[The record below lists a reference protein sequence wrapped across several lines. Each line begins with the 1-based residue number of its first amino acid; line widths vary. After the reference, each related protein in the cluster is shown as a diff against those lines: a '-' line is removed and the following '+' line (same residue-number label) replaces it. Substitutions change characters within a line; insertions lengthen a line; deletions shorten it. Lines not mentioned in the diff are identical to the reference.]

1 MLNISPK
8 SIDFDKLSSQEPLKF
23 LFYYQENGEA
33 IISNTIY
40 LKDGN
45 KPLKLYLKVFN
56 DSSDVVTFKDPKY
69 RSEESEESVGYYEE
83 ASSTNCHF
91 HLRFEKDLGL
101 TNEIQIEQSSDSDQW
116 LFRCDE
122 EEHFFSI
129 YFLHKQELKLSQHDD
144 ITICFLNLTANNR
157 TVKTSN
163 VEVLYGE
170 KALVWKGRD
179 PKHIGDEIS
188 SRIAISV
195 INHPRKTK
203 IPLQFRVLGSNK
215 ILNDGTTKNT
225 LILKVINSPLSNNE
239 REILLLDQSSKFIVS
254 FEQGDHPDALVA
266 GTGQLNAVQIAVG
279 DTNSWASEH
288 TANTPQ
294 WSFTPTISQLIA
306 GQGIELTISNLVTS
320 SASGLACIYI
330 DYQNI
335 GSYPDGRLV
344 IPIEK
349 TPLLYSG
356 ENVGI
361 GINNPQAKLHVNG
374 GDAVISGKVGIGT
387 TTPTA
392 KLHVNGG
399 NAVISGKVGIG
410 TTNPNI
416 HLAIGDNDTGLQ
428 QQGDGQLA
436 IYTNNSERVR
446 VNKKGNVGIGT
457 DNPQA
462 KLHVTGGDAVISGNV
477 GIGTTGPKI
486 HLAIGDNDT
495 GLQQQGD
502 GELAIYTDNFERVRV
517 DNKGNVGIGTDN
529 PQAKLH
535 VGGNAVISG
544 KVAIGTTTIHADTQL
559 QVNGDIVLGKNENY
573 KKFMFHT
580 RPDENGDFLQITHD
594 NQSGNWEWNEGI
606 ILKRG
611 GNVGIG
617 TSDPKAKLHVS
628 GSGNVTGNLE
638 VGGSLSFGSRNGQ
651 LLNLWST
658 DLGIGVQYNTLYFRT
673 SDHFAWYKG
682 GKHDD
687 DPSKLNGAT
696 RLMVIKS
703 NGNVGIGTSDPTAK
717 LHVSGAI
724 RVEDVRVWD
733 GADQYDLTWCQRDN
747 EYYHCITREGSSARY
762 KRNIMRLEDDF
773 QKILSLEPKVYQMRE
788 GHGNEDCWQFGYLAE
803 ELDAIGLRNL
813 VVYDH
818 SGQPDAIQYKKMCI
832 YLNEVVKS
840 QQSYLEQ
847 LDNRVNELQERNL
860 VVYDDSGQPDAI
872 QYKKMCIY
880 LNEVVKS
887 QQSYLERL
895 ENRVNEL
902 RELL

>member
-1 MLNISPK
+1 MLKAINVHE
-8 SIDFDKLSSQEPLKF
+8 LSSQEPLKF

-40 LKDGN
+40 LKDGDE
-45 KPLKLYLKVFN
+45 PLKLYLKVFN
-56 DSSDVVTFKDPKY
+56 DSSDVVTFKDPKC

-101 TNEIQIEQSSDSDQW
+101 NPNEIQIEQSSDSDQW

-129 YFLHKQELKLSQHDD
+129 YFLHKQELKLSQDGN

-163 VEVLYGE
+163 VEVLYGG
-170 KALVWKGRD
+170 KKLVWKGQNQ
-179 PKHIGDEIS
+179 KHIEDEIS

-195 INHPRKTK
+195 INHLSKTK

-266 GTGQLNAVQIAVG
+266 RTGQLNAVQINVTG
-279 DTNSWASEH
+279 LDDYWVSEH

-356 ENVGI
+356 QNVGIRNNDPRIDLAIGDNDTGLQQQGDGELAIYTDNFERVRVNKKGNVGI
-361 GINNPQAKLHVNG
+361 GTDNPQAQLHVNG

-416 HLAIGDNDTGLQ
+416 HLAIGDNDTGLHLEDSQ
-428 QQGDGQLA
+428 NLSLMVKGKQRVAMPDGKP
-436 IYTNNSERVR
+436 V
-446 VNKKGNVGIGT
+446 
-457 DNPQA
+457 
-462 KLHVTGGDAVISGNV
+462 VISGGLAV
-477 GIGTTGPKI
+477 GLNSTPIERILCGKVVVRDDIKPMYPDVYVREDIKRMYPGIFEEQGVFFREDVPMGLLWEPQVLFDTDGMALYGNKIDRGFRIGVKNTGEIQINFEEPFNSEEVDK
-486 HLAIGDNDT
+486 AIVLLT
-495 GLQQQGD
+495 SLD
-502 GELAIYTDNFERVRV
+502 GECTVHLLSISPFRVITRDAKTQERKDASFNFV
-517 DNKGNVGIGTDN
+517 
-529 PQAKLH
+529 
-535 VGGNAVISG
+535 
-544 KVAIGTTTIHADTQL
+544 
-559 QVNGDIVLGKNENY
+559 
-573 KKFMFHT
+573 
-580 RPDENGDFLQITHD
+580 
-594 NQSGNWEWNEGI
+594 I
-606 ILKRG
+606 ILP
-611 GNVGIG
+611 
-617 TSDPKAKLHVS
+617 TSSDRKY
-628 GSGNVTGNLE
+628 
-638 VGGSLSFGSRNGQ
+638 
-651 LLNLWST
+651 
-658 DLGIGVQYNTLYFRT
+658 LGCF
-673 SDHFAWYKG
+673 K
-682 GKHDD
+682 
-687 DPSKLNGAT
+687 
-696 RLMVIKS
+696 
-703 NGNVGIGTSDPTAK
+703 
-717 LHVSGAI
+717 
-724 RVEDVRVWD
+724 
-733 GADQYDLTWCQRDN
+733 
-747 EYYHCITREGSSARY
+747 
-762 KRNIMRLEDDF
+762 
-773 QKILSLEPKVYQMRE
+773 
-788 GHGNEDCWQFGYLAE
+788 
-803 ELDAIGLRNL
+803 
-813 VVYDH
+813 
-818 SGQPDAIQYKKMCI
+818 
-832 YLNEVVKS
+832 
-840 QQSYLEQ
+840 
-847 LDNRVNELQERNL
+847 
-860 VVYDDSGQPDAI
+860 
-872 QYKKMCIY
+872 
-880 LNEVVKS
+880 
-887 QQSYLERL
+887 
-895 ENRVNEL
+895 
-902 RELL
+902 

>member
-1 MLNISPK
+1 MLNRSRR
-8 SIDFDKLSSQEPLKF
+8 SINFDELSSQEPLKF

-56 DSSDVVTFKDPKY
+56 DSSDVVTFKDPKC

-83 ASSTNCHF
+83 ASSKNCHF

-129 YFLHKQELKLSQHDD
+129 YFLHKQELKLSQDGN

-163 VEVLYGE
+163 VEVLYGG
-170 KALVWKGRD
+170 KKLVWKGQNQ
-179 PKHIGDEIS
+179 KHIEDEIS

-195 INHPRKTK
+195 INHLSKTK

-306 GQGIELTISNLVTS
+306 GQGIELTISNLVTN
-320 SASGLACIYI
+320 SASGFACIYI

-410 TTNPNI
+410 TT
-416 HLAIGDNDTGLQ
+416 T
-428 QQGDGQLA
+428 
-436 IYTNNSERVR
+436 
-446 VNKKGNVGIGT
+446 
-457 DNPQA
+457 
-462 KLHVTGGDAVISGNV
+462 
-477 GIGTTGPKI
+477 PKI

-495 GLQQQGD
+495 GLHLKDSQNLSLMVKGKQ
-502 GELAIYTDNFERVRV
+502 RVAMPHGKPV
-517 DNKGNVGIGTDN
+517 
-529 PQAKLH
+529 
-535 VGGNAVISG
+535 VISG
-544 KVAIGTTTIHADTQL
+544 GLAVGRDSTSIH
-559 QVNGDIVLGKNENY
+559 
-573 KKFMFHT
+573 
-580 RPDENGDFLQITHD
+580 R
-594 NQSGNWEWNEGI
+594 
-606 ILKRG
+606 ILCGR
-611 GNVGIG
+611 
-617 TSDPKAKLHVS
+617 
-628 GSGNVTGNLE
+628 VT
-638 VGGSLSFGSRNGQ
+638 V
-651 LLNLWST
+651 
-658 DLGIGVQYNTLYFRT
+658 
-673 SDHFAWYKG
+673 
-682 GKHDD
+682 
-687 DPSKLNGAT
+687 
-696 RLMVIKS
+696 
-703 NGNVGIGTSDPTAK
+703 
-717 LHVSGAI
+717 
-724 RVEDVRVWD
+724 
-733 GADQYDLTWCQRDN
+733 
-747 EYYHCITREGSSARY
+747 
-762 KRNIMRLEDDF
+762 
-773 QKILSLEPKVYQMRE
+773 
-788 GHGNEDCWQFGYLAE
+788 
-803 ELDAIGLRNL
+803 
-813 VVYDH
+813 
-818 SGQPDAIQYKKMCI
+818 
-832 YLNEVVKS
+832 
-840 QQSYLEQ
+840 
-847 LDNRVNELQERNL
+847 
-860 VVYDDSGQPDAI
+860 
-872 QYKKMCIY
+872 
-880 LNEVVKS
+880 
-887 QQSYLERL
+887 L
-895 ENRVNEL
+895 ENRNVGWVDADEISSVILISTGIFKISFKVPFESFQEVTTAIVMLTSLDEGCTVHPEFTYREFFTVRTKDAKSQELKNASFNFVIIIQIVSERPWIIRSEEL
-902 RELL
+902 RT

>member
-1 MLNISPK
+1 MRK

-40 LKDGN
+40 LKDGDE
-45 KPLKLYLKVFN
+45 PLKLYLKVFN

-254 FEQGDHPDALVA
+254 FEQGAHPDALVTR
-266 GTGQLNAVQIAVG
+266 TGQLNAVQINVTG
-279 DTNSWASEH
+279 LDDYWVSEH

-294 WSFTPTISQLIA
+294 WSFTSTISQLIA

-356 ENVGI
+356 QNVGI
-361 GINNPQAKLHVNG
+361 RNNDPRI
-374 GDAVISGKVGIGT
+374 D
-387 TTPTA
+387 
-392 KLHVNGG
+392 
-399 NAVISGKVGIG
+399 
-410 TTNPNI
+410 
-416 HLAIGDNDTGLQ
+416 
-428 QQGDGQLA
+428 
-436 IYTNNSERVR
+436 
-446 VNKKGNVGIGT
+446 
-457 DNPQA
+457 
-462 KLHVTGGDAVISGNV
+462 
-477 GIGTTGPKI
+477 
-486 HLAIGDNDT
+486 LAIGDNDT

-517 DNKGNVGIGTDN
+517 NKQGSVGIGTN
-529 PQAKLH
+529 SPAAKLH
-535 VGGNAVISG
+535 VNGGDAVISG
-544 KVAIGTTTIHADTQL
+544 RVAIGTTTIHADTQL
-559 QVNGDIVLGKNENY
+559 QVNGNIVLGKNENY

-580 RPDENGDFLQITHD
+580 RPNENGDFLQITHD

-617 TSDPKAKLHVS
+617 TTTPAAKLHVGGNAVIGGNVGIGINQPQAKLHVTGGDAVISGNVGIGTTNPKIHLAIGDNDTGLQQQGDGQLAIYTNNAERVRVNASGNVGIGTTDPKAKLHVS

-733 GADQYDLTWCQRDN
+733 GAAQYDLTWCQRDN